1 MGEAYSLLKDY
12 QQGSSVGM
20 NVVSRQTM
28 IEQYEAET
36 RAAAVMGYAVSII
49 IALVGVLNFINSM
62 VTAIITRKREFAMI
76 QSIGMTKRQ
85 LRKMLMFEGL
95 YYAGMTLLASYV
107 LGSLTVGVI
116 VRAL

>member
-1 MGEAYSLLKDY
+1 MVDGPHPVFDLPLVLPADTFQELWPENHLRKYYFNIADENMGEAYSLLKDY

-49 IALVGVLNFINSM
+49 IALVFLFFVF
-62 VTAIITRKREFAMI
+62 
-76 QSIGMTKRQ
+76 
-85 LRKMLMFEGL
+85 
-95 YYAGMTLLASYV
+95 
-107 LGSLTVGVI
+107 
-116 VRAL
+116 